1 MLQNFANML
10 VDYPWACEFH
20 NFEGRMV
27 DEVARG
33 FDMIGYITLGTNDL
47 PRAAAFYDKLC
58 AELGAARMIERRFD
72 AAGEIT
78 GETELTFTA

>member
-33 FDMIGYITLGTNDL
+33 FDDVIDSVESPPDHLSVL
-47 PRAAAFYDKLC
+47 
-58 AELGAARMIERRFD
+58 E
-72 AAGEIT
+72 
-78 GETELTFTA
+78 